1 MNYNRPV
8 KNDSTMV
15 LFTVCAVVFVAF
27 SFLWLYFFQADLLSV
42 SQHLLSGGKTHY
54 NRTVGAVIITGVL
67 WLLQIGVYSLTRL
80 RKYSHA
86 LTYFPSLL
94 LLAIMTSVGQDIDRH
109 FSFGPWYW
117 LLPLLMVLWGVGIWF
132 ARSVQPYETSASS
145 GLFSRPVWVNMLM
158 MALMMFGVAI
168 AGNTNA
174 VFHYRT
180 HVETALMEH
189 NYDEALRVGQK
200 SLETDESLM
209 MVRMYALSRKG
220 QLGERLFSYPVVN
233 TSDAMLPTNNEARLL
248 KYPVDSIYRY
258 LGAVPRRPMRP
269 MDYLTTIIRS
279 GQAKPAAADYL
290 LCGYLIDKN
299 LDSFAGEIGRYYTVN
314 DSLPRHY
321 REALVL
327 YTHQRSNPV
336 LVYHDTVLDVDYE
349 DYKQLDAAYERPTER
364 RVNMLERYA
373 NSYWYYY
380 FYGSRP

>member
-8 KNDSTMV
+8 KNDSTTL

-27 SFLWLYFFQADLLSV
+27 SFFWLYFLQSDPLSV

-54 NRTVGAVIITGVL
+54 NRTVGAVVITGVL
-67 WLLQIGVYSLTRL
+67 WLLQIGVNSLVRL
-80 RKYSHA
+80 RKFSHA

-94 LLAIMTSVGQDIDRH
+94 LLAVLTSVGQDADLH

-117 LLPLLMVLWGVGIWF
+117 LLPLLLAVWGVAIWL
-132 ARSVQPYETSASS
+132 ARSVQPYETSPTS
-145 GLFSRPVWVNMLM
+145 GLFSRPVWVNMLL
-158 MALMMFGVAI
+158 MALMMLGVAI
-168 AGNTNA
+168 TGNTNA
-174 VFHYRT
+174 VYHYRT
-180 HVETALMEH
+180 HIETALMEH
-189 NYDEALRVGQK
+189 DYDEALRVGEK
-200 SLETDESLM
+200 SFETDNSLM
-209 MVRMYALSRKG
+209 MLRMYALSRKG
-220 QLGERLFSYPVVN
+220 LLGERLFSYPVVN
-233 TSDAMLPTNNEARLL
+233 SSDAMLPTGGEPRLL

>member
-145 GLFSRPVWVNMLM
+145 GLFSRPVWVNMLL

-258 LGAVPRRPMRP
+258 LGAIPRRPMRP
-269 MDYLTTIIRS
+269 MDYLAAIIRS
-279 GQAKPAAADYL
+279 GQAKPAAVDYL

-299 LDSFAGEIGRYYTVN
+299 LDQFAGEIGRYYKVN

-336 LVYHDTVLDVDYE
+336 LVYHDAVLDVDYE
-349 DYKQLDAAYERPTER
+349 DYKQLEAAYEPLNER
-364 RVNMLERYA
+364 KGKMLERYS

-380 FYGSRP
+380 FYVER